1 MTILDVS
8 IVNVA
13 LPSIG
18 RSLNFSRENLQW
30 VITAY
35 AIAFGGFLL
44 LGGRAADLLGRRRV
58 FFVGVVVFTAASLVC
73 GLAQSEGMLII
84 SRAVQGLG
92 GAIISPAALSIVMTS
107 FDEGPERN
115 KALGIWGALGG
126 SGAAVGVL
134 AGGVLTKYL
143 GWEWIFFVNV
153 PVGALVLLLTPRIVP
168 ESRREGGERNY
179 DALGAV
185 LVSGGLALLVY
196 TISRAPD
203 VGWATART
211 ILLLV
216 ASGALLVGFLV
227 NERRVSDPLMPF
239 HIFRVR
245 TVTGANVVG
254 LLLGAVLFA
263 NFFLLTLYV
272 QNVLGYSA
280 LKTGVTFVATAGT
293 AVVAAGVAQALT
305 TRLGPKPVIAVGL
318 LLLLGGMIWYSQ
330 IPVHGSYASDLLA
343 GLPHGRCRHRLRV
356 RARFDR
362 RARRCGRTRGR
373 TRLGPDQHLAAGRRR
388 YRCRGRVDHFHH
400 ALQIAHLG
408 PQAAA
413 RRVDGRL
420 RVGVLGARGRRR
432 PGVDRGA
439 DSDQARRHVRS
450 ARRRRDRLDLRDQR
464 LRDGVVHVEVAVE
477 PGNLERALRLD
488 SGRGQQKRPA
498 VVELRP
504 RLDQDA
510 ESGRVH
516 EVDLCEVDDDRAR
529 ASRRRRVTRAE
540 RTCSAL

>member
-1 MTILDVS
+1 MTSNPHRWRILAVVATAFFMTILDVS

-18 RSLNFSRENLQW
+18 RALHFTRENLQW

-58 FFVGVVVFTAASLVC
+58 FMVGVGLFTLASLVC
-73 GLAQSEGMLII
+73 GLAQSEGMLIVA
-84 SRAVQGLG
+84 RAVQGLG

-107 FDEGPERN
+107 FEEGPERN

-153 PVGALVLLLTPRIVP
+153 PVGALVLFLTPRIVP
-168 ESRREGGERNY
+168 ESRREGAGARNY
-179 DALGAV
+179 DVLGAV

-216 ASGALLVGFLV
+216 LSGALLVGFLV
-227 NERRVSDPLMPF
+227 NERRAKDPLLPF

-245 TVTGANVVG
+245 TVAGANTVG

-293 AVVAAGVAQALT
+293 AVIAAGAAQALT
-305 TRLGPKPVIAVGL
+305 TRFGPKPIIAIGL
-318 LLLLGGMIWYSQ
+318 ALLTAGMLWYAQ
-330 IPVHGSYASDLLA
+330 IPVHGSFASDLLPGYLLVGVGIAFAFVPVSIAALAGVAEREA
-343 GLPHGRCRHRLRV
+343 GLASGLINTSQQIGGAIGTAVASTIFTSHFKSLVAGHKPLPVALTGGYGW
-356 RARFDR
+356 AFY
-362 RARRCGRTRGR
+362 G
-373 TRLGPDQHLAAGRRR
+373 LAVFGLLA
-388 YRCRGRVDHFHH
+388 F
-400 ALQIAHLG
+400 IAAITLI
-408 PQAAA
+408 
-413 RRVDGRL
+413 
-420 RVGVLGARGRRR
+420 
-432 PGVDRGA
+432 
-439 DSDQARRHVRS
+439 RS
-450 ARRRRDRLDLRDQR
+450 
-464 LRDGVVHVEVAVE
+464 EEMTE
-477 PGNLERALRLD
+477 PGGA
-488 SGRGQQKRPA
+488 PA
-498 VVELRP
+498 TAP
-504 RLDQDA
+504 A
-510 ESGRVH
+510 P
-516 EVDLCEVDDDRAR
+516 
-529 ASRRRRVTRAE
+529 
-540 RTCSAL
+540 

>member
-1 MTILDVS
+1 MTSNPHRWRILAVVATAFFMTILDVS

-58 FFVGVVVFTAASLVC
+58 FIVGVIVFTVASLVC

-107 FDEGPERN
+107 FEEGPERN

-216 ASGALLVGFLV
+216 ASVALLVAFLV

-272 QNVLGYSA
+272 QNVLHYSA
-280 LKTGVTFVATAGT
+280 LRTGVTFVATAGT

-305 TRLGPKPVIAVGL
+305 TKLGPKPVIAVGL
-318 LLLLGGMIWYSQ
+318 LLLTGGMIWYSQ
-330 IPVHGSYASDLLA
+330 IPVHGSYASDLLPGYLMVGVGIAFAFVPVSIAALAGVVEREA
-343 GLPHGRCRHRLRV
+343 GLASGLINTSQQIGGAIGVAVASTIFTTHFKSLTADGKPL
-356 RARFDR
+356 
-362 RARRCGRTRGR
+362 
-373 TRLGPDQHLAAGRRR
+373 PDALTGGYAWAFWGLAVFA
-388 YRCRGRVDHFHH
+388 VL
-400 ALQIAHLG
+400 ALIAALTLIKREDMSEA
-408 PQAAA
+408 PAAA
-413 RRVDGRL
+413 A
-420 RVGVLGARGRRR
+420 VG
-432 PGVDRGA
+432 
-439 DSDQARRHVRS
+439 
-450 ARRRRDRLDLRDQR
+450 
-464 LRDGVVHVEVAVE
+464 
-477 PGNLERALRLD
+477 
-488 SGRGQQKRPA
+488 
-498 VVELRP
+498 
-504 RLDQDA
+504 
-510 ESGRVH
+510 
-516 EVDLCEVDDDRAR
+516 
-529 ASRRRRVTRAE
+529 
-540 RTCSAL
+540 